1 VSHNVTYL
9 QGSRQRVE
17 FPGVVSLDQCDLDR
31 TVILNLPAKRYY
43 VQPYS
48 GGAAAAAP
56 AQQAAMP
63 TAGQPGQPRGGVVTL
78 TTTISDTLERQT
90 IHGLEA
96 RHIKTVLL
104 KQASAN
110 ACDKSPMKVEVDAW
124 YVDLPQQSACVRPSA
139 APAPT
144 PDPSLC
150 TDRVETRVVG
160 DAKLGFPVRSV
171 TTTTGGEGDKVDVST
186 SQLEVSELEISR
198 LDKMLFEVPADFVE
212 AKSSAEIIPAIATG
226 ESLADAIYG
235 STADG
240 SSDAAPK
247 KPGAIRIGV
256 LEPVNKT
263 DRILPP
269 SRLRQDLV
277 TRLSKAPY
285 EAVTLKGNSPS
296 AILDDARRL
305 ECDYVMLAEVIEA
318 KTSKP
323 GRLGGVMKLAGG
335 GSAKDSQD
343 AKVDY
348 KLFAVTAPESPRVS
362 GSSKASSGGVG
373 IGSMLRVASFAGQ
386 MYMGMM
392 MGGGMGFG
400 VGGPMGM
407 LTGLGASGGGIFD
420 PRAMAIS
427 SVAAGMS
434 ASAMSAMGSMS
445 GLAGFADPSET
456 EMRQTVSD
464 ALGQA
469 AKGAMEQLSKR
480 K

>member
-1 VSHNVTYL
+1 MV
-9 QGSRQRVE
+9 
-17 FPGVVSLDQCDLDR
+17 
-31 TVILNLPAKRYY
+31 
-43 VQPYS
+43 
-48 GGAAAAAP
+48 
-56 AQQAAMP
+56 
-63 TAGQPGQPRGGVVTL
+63 
-78 TTTISDTLERQT
+78 
-90 IHGLEA
+90 
-96 RHIKTVLL
+96 

-139 APAPT
+139 AAAPPPA
-144 PDPSLC
+144 DPALC
-150 TDRVETRVVG
+150 TDRVETRVAG

-171 TTTTGGEGDKVDVST
+171 TTTSAGEGDKMDVAT
-186 SQLEVSELEISR
+186 SQLEVTELEISR
-198 LDKMLFEVPADFVE
+198 VDKALFEVPADFVE
-212 AKSSAEIIPAIATG
+212 AKSSAEIVPAIANG

-247 KPGAIRIGV
+247 KPGVIRIGV

-263 DRILPP
+263 DRNLPP

-285 EAVTLKGNSPS
+285 EAVSLKGSSPR
-296 AILDDARRL
+296 AILDDAKRL
-305 ECDYVMLAEVIEA
+305 QCDYVMLAEVVEA

-323 GRLGGVMKLAGG
+323 GKLGGVMKLAGG
-335 GSAKDSQD
+335 GAAKDSQD

-348 KLFAVTAPESPRVS
+348 KLFAVASPESPRVG
-362 GSSKASSGGVG
+362 GSAKASSGGVG

-392 MGGGMGFG
+392 MGGG
-400 VGGPMGM
+400 
-407 LTGLGASGGGIFD
+407 IFD

-427 SVAAGMS
+427 SMAVGMS
-434 ASAMSAMGSMS
+434 TSAMAAMGSMS
-445 GLAGFADPSET
+445 GVPGFADPSEA

-464 ALGQA
+464 ALGNGTKA
-469 AKGAMEQLSKR
+469 AIEQLTK
-480 K
+480 KK